1 MAGNVARSR
10 YPDGRARRRLRRW
23 RAPARDVRPAG
34 AEGNKRAVPRS
45 SRGPGDL
52 LASVAG
58 VALALL
64 AGCGGGGG
72 GGGGGGPTAPGGP
85 LQVAGTWSGYEEMR
99 ASSPTGN
106 CLADYFN
113 MFIGSHGDYNVTA
126 QQTGSMVTLEIDNA
140 VPGSLDRVAYAGVV
154 GDSTLTADET
164 RSVPDN
170 VHQCRPGVNVNSH
183 HVEGHLS
190 LSGTSTSLNGTLT
203 EHLEVTNVAD
213 GSSLGEIT
221 VNFIFRMSR

>member
-1 MAGNVARSR
+1 
-10 YPDGRARRRLRRW
+10 
-23 RAPARDVRPAG
+23 
-34 AEGNKRAVPRS
+34 VPRS
-45 SRGPGDL
+45 SRGPGSL
-52 LASVAG
+52 LATVAG
-58 VALALL
+58 LALALL
-64 AGCGGGGG
+64 AGCGGG

-85 LQVAGTWSGYEEMR
+85 LQVAGSWSGYEEMR
-99 ASSPTGN
+99 ESSPAGN

-113 MFIGSHGDYNVTA
+113 MFIGSHGDYNVTV

-164 RSVPDN
+164 RSVPD
-170 VHQCRPGVNVNSH
+170 HTTQCRPGVDVSSH
-183 HVEGHLS
+183 HVAGHLS
-190 LSGTSTSLNGTLT
+190 LSGSSTRLAGTLT

-213 GSSLGEIT
+213 GSSLGQIT